1 MIPVALATQVARGSV
16 LATAA
21 VHGARDVNH
30 RGGCHVEGGFLLY
43 AALIVSVILSLA
55 GPLLLPGAGTAL
67 GVLGG
72 TVRTVEAYLLGVACL
87 HAPRHAYEWLTN
99 DTPLHH
105 VGLMSHLGS
114 PCVFL
119 WLALQWL
126 LFGSSPIQACDSAV
140 LTAVVVAYGLAD
152 FMTWRWSLF
161 PKPASALLFFVA
173 CPVLLIPAMDLLY
186 HTLPGPAA
194 AMAILPNALQG
205 REDVAVVASVAVAA
219 SSVVVWFLPARHAR
233 RRALSS
239 YGTLR
244 AKERGTGHLHHTD

>member
-1 MIPVALATQVARGSV
+1 MIPVALATLVARGSV

-43 AALIVSVILSLA
+43 AALIVSVCLSLA

-67 GVLGG
+67 GALGG

-140 LTAVVVAYGLAD
+140 LTAAVVAYGLAD
-152 FMTWRWSLF
+152 FMTWRRSLF

-173 CPVLLIPAMDLLY
+173 CPALLIPAMAR
-186 HTLPGPAA
+186 LPGAAA
-194 AMAILPNALQG
+194 AMALPSNALHG
-205 REDVAVVASVAVAA
+205 RENVAVVASVAVAA

-244 AKERGTGHLHHTD
+244 ARERGTGHLHHTD